1 MLAIVT
7 CTLLLACQ
15 SRPASAPAG
24 GYLEMAL
31 EVARRD
37 HRKLDEASVRAE
49 LARWS
54 AALAGRLANATD
66 GNARAQ
72 ALQTVLFD
80 EARFQSVA
88 DLDSPETLHIDSV
101 VRLRRGY
108 CLSLSIVALALAES
122 TGMPLFGVAAP
133 NHFFVRYDDGH
144 VKLNLELTRGGAIVP
159 DDEYRD
165 RMGGAWKPES
175 VYLRNLRPEEV
186 RAFLL
191 HNRGYVAMQRKR
203 TADAKSDLTEAARLL
218 PALPEVHRNLGVL
231 LGEAR
236 QWEPAAAAFTRA
248 LDLYPADA
256 DALVNRALCLREL
269 GRLAEA
275 VADLDA
281 ALLVDPG
288 RERARALRAEWL
300 DATRSSDWKSYQKAV
315 VAPLDKPPLGLK
327 PGIVGRYYSGTAF
340 QKLAAER
347 IDAALDFDWRNAAP
361 VRGVPADRFSVRWE
375 GWLKAPKDGN
385 YSIFVIANDGVR
397 LELDGRLWVD
407 SWTDAGWQ
415 NYYGTAD
422 AWLASGW
429 HRLQVEMYDQS
440 GGARLLLRLG
450 VEGEEKPLDLEK
462 LLFHIPAAATAK

>member
-1 MLAIVT
+1 MLAIAT
-7 CTLLLACQ
+7 LTLLLVSQ

-37 HRKLDEASVRAE
+37 HPKLDEASVRAE

-54 AALAGRLANATD
+54 AALAERLANATD
-66 GNARAQ
+66 GKARAQ
-72 ALQTVLFD
+72 ALRAVLFD
-80 EARFQSVA
+80 EAKLRSVA

-101 VRLRRGY
+101 VRSRDGY

-122 TGMPLFGVAAP
+122 AGMPLFGVAAP

-175 VYLRNLRPEEV
+175 VYLRKLRPEEV

-218 PALPEVHRNLGVL
+218 PALPEAHRNLGVL

-248 LDLYPADA
+248 LDLYPVDA

-269 GRLAEA
+269 GRLADA
-275 VADLDA
+275 VADLEA

-288 RERARALRAEWL
+288 RERARVLRAEWL
-300 DATRSSDWKSYQKAV
+300 DATRSSDWKTYQKEV
-315 VAPLDKPPLGLK
+315 VPPLDKPPLGLK
-327 PGIVGRYYSGTAF
+327 PGIAGRYYSGTAF
-340 QKLAAER
+340 QKLVAER
-347 IDAALDFDWRNAAP
+347 IDAELDFDWRNAAP

-397 LELDGRLWVD
+397 LELDGRRWID
-407 SWTDAGWQ
+407 RWTDAGWQ

-450 VEGEEKPLDLEK
+450 VEGQEKPLDLEK